1 MTLLG
6 IWANRVSPSLFP
18 RWLCDPN
25 LMASGASPGD
35 AVGRGHTCLPSSV
48 CAGPQACGRPLADG
62 SAGWA
67 RHVAVAPRGAPRG
80 LCTWGPAPPGGGLGC
95 FLNVST
101 TSPPRAGLLL
111 LERQSRVFC
120 SRKAVLFA
128 PLLSF
133 FCCWKKRFFTSPG
146 TVIWKY
152 SYEEPRRFAVV
163 CFTIVNS
170 SAPNKSF
177 LSRSPRRAAVVC
189 WK

>member
-1 MTLLG
+1 MSALQCPC
-6 IWANRVSPSLFP
+6 R
-18 RWLCDPN
+18 
-25 LMASGASPGD
+25 ASGLRPAPGRRECGMGP
-35 AVGRGHTCLPSSV
+35 ACRG
-48 CAGPQACGRPLADG
+48 
-62 SAGWA
+62 
-67 RHVAVAPRGAPRG
+67 GAPRG

-128 PLLSF
+128 PLLPF

-146 TVIWKY
+146 PVIWKY
-152 SYEEPRRFAVV
+152 SHEEPRRYAVV

-170 SAPNKSF
+170 SSPNKSF
-177 LSRSPRRAAVVC
+177 HTRSLRRAAVVS
-189 WK
+189 WKRKTKKYSPFKVLSPSPPALPLIFLRD